1 MSVSR
6 EIIRIGPLR
15 IRRAKVKKAVYLF
28 VALLIAFMFVSGMA
42 LMILTGQQ
50 F

>member
-1 MSVSR
+1 MSVNR
-6 EIIRIGPLR
+6 DVMRIGPLR
-15 IRRAKVKKAVYLF
+15 IRRSKVKKYIYLF
-28 VALLIAFMFVSGMA
+28 VSLLILFMFVSGMA